1 MVYSYKKKTPKIKSH
16 VILVYLVLKGCIFL
30 LIQILI
36 RVIDIRRL
44 SDVVNYKGA
53 HQRYKHVDFASFWAG
68 NCSVLTK
75 AAQNI
80 LLLMV

>member
-16 VILVYLVLKGCIFL
+16 EILVYLVLKGCIFFAYSNPHH
-30 LIQILI
+30 
-36 RVIDIRRL
+36 L